1 MIRRIR
7 RCGVENKTGLLI
19 VVSGPSGAG
28 KGTICRVLL
37 QQMPDLKYSVSMTT
51 RDPRLEEEE
60 GVHYYFYSRQ
70 SFKELVEREEL
81 LEWAEFCDNYY
92 GTPRFAVEQALAEG
106 RDILLEIE
114 TQGALQVKNK
124 FPKGVFIFIIP
135 PSLEVLAER
144 IRNRGTESEED
155 FGKRI
160 AIAAQELD
168 YINLYDYV
176 VVNDD
181 VSVAVEKLKSILI
194 AEKCRTS
201 RNPVIFKEEF

>member
-1 MIRRIR
+1 
-7 RCGVENKTGLLI
+7 VENKTGLLI

-181 VSVAVEKLKSILI
+181 VSAAVEKLKSIII

-201 RNPVIFKEEF
+201 RNPVIF